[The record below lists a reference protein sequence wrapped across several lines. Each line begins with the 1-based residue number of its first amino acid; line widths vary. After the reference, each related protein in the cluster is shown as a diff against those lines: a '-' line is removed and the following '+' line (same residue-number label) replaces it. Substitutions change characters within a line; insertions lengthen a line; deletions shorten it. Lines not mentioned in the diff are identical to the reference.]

1 MAFTNPF
8 PSLLGMN
15 NQQPD
20 PYQSLLG
27 GYYTPQQAK
36 MAWLG
41 GTLQG
46 IGAGL
51 ASGKSGAWAQGA
63 ALGGGEGLDNY
74 RQRAVAASALDMRK
88 QDQEWQQK
96 ANARQEQAWASED
109 ATNAQVSGMIAG
121 IKDPQMRLWAQM
133 DPKGYFD
140 NIYGQRENKA
150 PSSVQEYEYA
160 VRQGFKGSLADWK
173 KQGGGGLSLGI
184 GQDGQLTLMQGGG
197 GGSNSSLPAE
207 LGGRMGMGEQFLQT
221 DVPAIQPGIERG
233 DATGPIDYVQG
244 VFGRGEAGNIHRRM
258 ASGADALR
266 RGLTGA
272 GMGVSE
278 SGEYADRYLPV
289 WSDDAATLASKLKS
303 LEADLNAVKN
313 GALAGKTGNLGAFLP
328 GSQMF
333 VTPAAPAAAN
343 GATPAPKVGDVVD
356 NPSAIPE
363 GATVIDESG
372 AAYRMVNGQLQKV
385 Q

>member
-1 MAFTNPF
+1 MAFN
-8 PSLLGMN
+8 LLGMN

-27 GYYTPQQAK
+27 DYYTPQQAK

-46 IGAGL
+46 VGAGL
-51 ASGKSGAWAQGA
+51 ASGKPGAWAQGL

-88 QDQEWQQK
+88 KDQEWQQK
-96 ANARQEQAWASED
+96 ANARQEKEWASDD

-140 NIYGQRENKA
+140 NIYGQRESKA

-160 VRQGFKGSLADWK
+160 KSQGFTGSFMDYQASKKGNGITYTDAEGNTVQIGGTGKPLTEGQSKDTVYSTRAEGALPYIDNGEAALMSKYDSTVENIPGVGNYLTSDEYQVASSAGDEFLQALLRKDTGATIQPFEIQEYGSVYLPQPGDKPDRLKYKKEARIRALAAMK
-173 KQGGGGLSLGI
+173 AGMPAQAIVAQERALATPGAS
-184 GQDGQLTLMQGGG
+184 
-197 GGSNSSLPAE
+197 GGSTQQA
-207 LGGRMGMGEQFLQT
+207 
-221 DVPAIQPGIERG
+221 QP
-233 DATGPIDYVQG
+233 
-244 VFGRGEAGNIHRRM
+244 
-258 ASGADALR
+258 
-266 RGLTGA
+266 
-272 GMGVSE
+272 
-278 SGEYADRYLPV
+278 
-289 WSDDAATLASKLKS
+289 
-303 LEADLNAVKN
+303 
-313 GALAGKTGNLGAFLP
+313 
-328 GSQMF
+328 
-333 VTPAAPAAAN
+333 VTSAP
-343 GATPAPKVGDVVD
+343 TPKVGDVVD
-356 NPSAIPE
+356 SPASIPE

-372 AAYRMVNGQLQKV
+372 VAYRMVNGQLQKV